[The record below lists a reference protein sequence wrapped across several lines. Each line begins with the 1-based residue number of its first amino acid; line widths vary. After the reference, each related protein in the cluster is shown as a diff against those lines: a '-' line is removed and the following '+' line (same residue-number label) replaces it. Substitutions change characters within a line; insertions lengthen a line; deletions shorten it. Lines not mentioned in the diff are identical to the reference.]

1 MCLQAAM
8 RGLCQPAIEAGSDQ
22 GVFDL
27 WRRFHSIAVR
37 PCVCPRSGRQELH
50 VTGGEGEA
58 DGAVDGRGVGQVA
71 GQAIHQQGV

>member
-1 MCLQAAM
+1 MCLQAAK
-8 RGLCQPAIEAGSDQ
+8 RGLCQPAIGAGFDQ
-22 GVFDL
+22 GAFDL
-27 WRRFHSIAVR
+27 RRFHSIAVC
-37 PCVCPRSGRQELH
+37 PCVCPLSGRQELH